1 MGSPKS
7 RPQDEDVECK
17 QFLWEVVPGSSGR
30 GTRKGDKGGGVI
42 TRVTAVGGRSSV
54 LPGALEPACTRHLG
68 VIPPRG

>member
-30 GTRKGDKGGGVI
+30 GTRKE
-42 TRVTAVGGRSSV
+42 TREEV
-54 LPGALEPACTRHLG
+54 LSHE
-68 VIPPRG
+68 